1 MNNLQ
6 KTPHVCITLCT
17 LVLSVLV
24 LAGCNAL
31 TTVENP
37 NVTDAAFLRT
47 PGAMTAWLRGCE
59 RQVAL
64 TTDQILMGAEIVSD
78 NYFNNRT
85 LYNRLFDIPR
95 LESSDA
101 DIATIAQSIGRLR
114 EMADYGLTTVAA
126 ADASTTTN
134 QRAELWFFKGLALLY
149 AAEYF
154 VALPNEARGEA
165 VSAAVNYRRAA
176 EAFQQALTLT
186 PLNSLT
192 QDATARAAY
201 QLALARASYYVG
213 DKASATAAAQ
223 AALALNAE
231 LTRVAQFD
239 PLPSNGAF
247 SVMQIALFTG
257 QDEFQPL
264 PRLDFLDPKY
274 YRRSATQE
282 SPVCL
287 FKAEE
292 AHLILAEAAVS
303 DNQLAQA
310 RARLKTL
317 IELVA
322 KRPVEL
328 VDERAEARGR
338 RGGTVN
344 YPVRDTVRVAAS
356 PQEPLVRGLV
366 RSRWTGSQPV
376 AVPVLSGTSVTAAAV
391 DAASTAE
398 QLLELVYLM
407 RQEIFL
413 AEGRRMVDLGIKFPL
428 PDIETDNNPRAAA
441 SAMLNPQWK
450 QGQIGTFIPLDSQM
464 NAFTFNEAAG
474 TVVIRVNMNR
484 VVVQNRASQ
493 LVVPF

>member
-1 MNNLQ
+1 MNVH
-6 KTPHVCITLCT
+6 KTPHVCIMLCT
-17 LVLSVLV
+17 CVLSVLV
-24 LAGCNAL
+24 LVSCNAL

-59 RQVAL
+59 RQTAL

-95 LESSDA
+95 LESSDV

-126 ADASTTTN
+126 ADASTTNN

-176 EAFQQALTLT
+176 EAFQQAIA
-186 PLNSLT
+186 LT
-192 QDATARAAY
+192 QNPAARAVY
-201 QLALARASYYVG
+201 HLALGRTRYYLG
-213 DKASATAAAQ
+213 DKASATDAAQ
-223 AALALNAE
+223 AALSIHSE
-231 LTRVAQFD
+231 FTRFAQFD

-247 SVMQIALFTG
+247 SVMQIALYTG

-310 RARLKTL
+310 RTRLKTL

-344 YPVRDTVRVAAS
+344 YPLRDTVSVAAS

-407 RQEIFL
+407 RQEIFM

-441 SAMLNPQWK
+441 SAALNPQWK
-450 QGQIGTFIPLDSQM
+450 QGQIGAFIPLDSQM

-484 VVVQNRASQ
+484 VLVQNRASQ

>member
-6 KTPHVCITLCT
+6 KTPHVCIMLCT
-17 LVLSVLV
+17 CVLSVLV
-24 LAGCNAL
+24 LVSCNAL

-59 RQVAL
+59 RQTAL

-95 LESSDA
+95 LESSDV

-126 ADASTTTN
+126 ADASTTSN

-176 EAFQQALTLT
+176 EALQQAIA
-186 PLNSLT
+186 LT
-192 QDATARAAY
+192 QDPSARAVY
-201 QLALARASYYVG
+201 HLALGRTRYYLG

-231 LTRVAQFD
+231 ITRFAQFD

-247 SVMQIALFTG
+247 SVMQIALYTG

-344 YPVRDTVRVAAS
+344 YPLRDTVSVAAS
-356 PQEPLVRGLV
+356 PQEPLVRRLV

-376 AVPVLSGTSVTAAAV
+376 AVPVLSGTSVTAVAV
-391 DAASTAE
+391 DGASTAE

-407 RQEIFL
+407 RQEIFM
-413 AEGRRMVDLGIKFPL
+413 AEGRRMVDLGVKFPL

-441 SAMLNPQWK
+441 SAALNPQWK
-450 QGQIGTFIPLDSQM
+450 QGQIGAFIPLDSQM

-484 VVVQNRASQ
+484 VLVQNRASQ